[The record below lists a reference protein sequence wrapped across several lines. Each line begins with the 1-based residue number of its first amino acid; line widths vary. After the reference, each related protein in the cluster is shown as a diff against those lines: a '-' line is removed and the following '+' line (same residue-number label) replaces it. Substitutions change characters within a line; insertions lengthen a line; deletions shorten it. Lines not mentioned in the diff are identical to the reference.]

1 MYIKNKITDN
11 NIGDIM
17 IIENKIREAR
27 ESKNINLMQLEE
39 STGIDRHRLI
49 KIEEL
54 SADKINV
61 AEAILIARALEIQI
75 EELFLIRNVEL
86 R

>member
-1 MYIKNKITDN
+1 
-11 NIGDIM
+11 M

-27 ESKNINLMQLEE
+27 ESKNINLIQLEE

-54 SADKINV
+54 GADKINV

-75 EELFLIRNVEL
+75 KDLFLIKSIEL
-86 R
+86 K

>member
-1 MYIKNKITDN
+1 
-11 NIGDIM
+11 M
-17 IIENKIREAR
+17 IIENKIRETR
-27 ESKNINLMQLEE
+27 ESKNINLIQLEE
-39 STGIDRHRLI
+39 LTGIDRHCLI

-75 EELFLIRNVEL
+75 EDLFLIKSVEL
-86 R
+86 K

>member
-1 MYIKNKITDN
+1 
-11 NIGDIM
+11 M
-17 IIENKIREAR
+17 IIENKIRETR
-27 ESKNINLMQLEE
+27 ESKNINLIQLEE

-75 EELFLIRNVEL
+75 EDLFLIKSIEL
-86 R
+86 K

>member
-1 MYIKNKITDN
+1 
-11 NIGDIM
+11 M
-17 IIENKIREAR
+17 IIENKIRETR
-27 ESKNINLMQLEE
+27 ESKNINLIQLEE
-39 STGIDRHRLI
+39 LTGIDRHRLI

-75 EELFLIRNVEL
+75 EDLFLIKSVEL
-86 R
+86 K

>member
-1 MYIKNKITDN
+1 
-11 NIGDIM
+11 M

-27 ESKNINLMQLEE
+27 NSKNISLIQLAE